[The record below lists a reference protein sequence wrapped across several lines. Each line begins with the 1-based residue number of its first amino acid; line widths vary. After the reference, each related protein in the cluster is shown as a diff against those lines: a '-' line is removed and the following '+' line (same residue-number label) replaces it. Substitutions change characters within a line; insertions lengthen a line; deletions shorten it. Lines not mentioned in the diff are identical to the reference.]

1 MSVNDQFLKFYEN
14 IRLTSLQREDAITK
28 YTGVCKKLH
37 DFYYPITEYNGSTK
51 LLIGSYGKQT
61 HIRPAR
67 DIDVIFIMP
76 PKKFNQYDDNQ
87 SNRQSQLLQDIKKIL
102 EEKYPDTPIKA
113 FGKVVVLEFADT
125 KHDVEL
131 LPAWEN
137 ENGTFKIPNSE
148 NSGSW
153 EQWDPRS
160 GIKKI
165 KDSDTNTGK
174 TKTLIRMIKKWS
186 ETCTIKLKSYQIENK
201 ILNFFSFNNCSEKEY
216 AEIVKNFFNYFHNTE
231 IDKNIKSYLDT
242 ALGRAKKACDFE
254 RDEKLDEAIAEWRKI
269 FGDDFPATIE
279 KSIATA
285 EDIKQSLADYT
296 HCEALKWP
304 FSGGY
309 RVGID
314 AYVYN
319 GAKTTKLGGINSD
332 GRCLSAGLQLKFIA
346 NTNVSNNF
354 QYYWQV
360 VNTGQAAE
368 IAGGL
373 RGNFFTD
380 NQVRW
385 ESTQYKGKHW
395 IECFIIQNDACIA
408 RSGKFFINIK

>member
-1 MSVNDQFLKFYEN
+1 MGINDQFIKFYEN
-14 IRLTSLQREDAITK
+14 IKLTSLQRDDAITK

-37 DFYYPITEYNGSTK
+37 DFYYPTIEYNGNTK
-51 LLIGSYGKQT
+51 LLFGSYGKQT

-76 PKKFNQYDDNQ
+76 PEKFNQYDDNQ
-87 SNRQSQLLQDIKKIL
+87 SNCQSQLLQDIKKIL

-148 NSGSW
+148 NGGSW

-165 KDSDTNTGK
+165 KDSDTDTGK

-186 ETCTIKLKSYQIENK
+186 ENCTVKLKSYQIENK
-201 ILNFFSFNNCSEKEY
+201 VLDFFSFNDCTEKEY
-216 AEIVKNFFNYFHNTE
+216 TEIVKSFFDYFHNTE
-231 IDKNIKSYLDT
+231 TDENIKSYLAT
-242 ALGRAKKACDFE
+242 ALSRVKKACDFE
-254 RDEKLDEAIAEWRKI
+254 RDEKFDEAIAEWRKI

-279 KSIATA
+279 KSIATV
-285 EDIKQSLADYT
+285 EDTKQSLADYS

-309 RVGID
+309 RVGMN
-314 AYVYN
+314 AYIYN
-319 GAKTTKLGGINSD
+319 GTKTTKLGGINSD
-332 GRCLSAGLQLKFIA
+332 GRSLSAGLQLKFIA
-346 NTNVSNNF
+346 NTNVSDNF

-360 VNTGQAAE
+360 VNTGQAAK

-395 IECFIIQNDACIA
+395 IECFIVQNDACIA

>member
-1 MSVNDQFLKFYEN
+1 M
-14 IRLTSLQREDAITK
+14 
-28 YTGVCKKLH
+28 
-37 DFYYPITEYNGSTK
+37 
-51 LLIGSYGKQT
+51 
-61 HIRPAR
+61 
-67 DIDVIFIMP
+67 MP
-76 PKKFNQYDDNQ
+76 PEKFSQYDDNQ
-87 SNRQSQLLQDIKKIL
+87 SNCQSQLLQDIKKIL

-148 NSGSW
+148 NGGSW

-165 KDSDTNTGK
+165 KDSDTDTGK
-174 TKTLIRMIKKWS
+174 TKTLIRMVKKWS
-186 ETCTIKLKSYQIENK
+186 ENCTVKLKSYQIENK
-201 ILNFFSFNNCSEKEY
+201 VLDFFSFNDCSEKEY
-216 AEIVKNFFNYFHNTE
+216 AEIVKSFFHYFYNTE
-231 IDKNIKSYLDT
+231 TDENIKSYLAT
-242 ALGRAKKACDFE
+242 ALSRAKKAYDFE
-254 RDEKLDEAIAEWRKI
+254 RDKKFDEAIAEWRKI
-269 FGDDFPATIE
+269 FGDDFPTTIE
-279 KSIATA
+279 KSIATV
-285 EDIKQSLADYT
+285 EDTKQSLADYS
-296 HCEALKWP
+296 HYEALKWP

-309 RVGID
+309 RVGMN
-314 AYVYN
+314 AYIYN
-319 GAKTTKLGGINSD
+319 GTKTAKLGGINSD
-332 GRCLSAGLQLKFIA
+332 GRSLSAGLQLKFIA
-346 NTNVSNNF
+346 NTNVSDNF

-360 VNTGQAAE
+360 VNTGQAAK

>member
-1 MSVNDQFLKFYEN
+1 MGINDQFIKFYEN
-14 IRLTSLQREDAITK
+14 IKLTSLQRDDAITK

-37 DFYYPITEYNGSTK
+37 DFYYPTIEYNGNTK
-51 LLIGSYGKQT
+51 LLFGSYGKQT

-76 PKKFNQYDDNQ
+76 PEKFNQYDDNQ
-87 SNRQSQLLQDIKKIL
+87 SNCQSQLLQDIKKIL

-148 NSGSW
+148 NGGSW

-165 KDSDTNTGK
+165 KDSDTDTGK

-186 ETCTIKLKSYQIENK
+186 ENCTVKLKSYQIENK
-201 ILNFFSFNNCSEKEY
+201 VLDYFSFNDCSEKEY
-216 AEIVKNFFNYFHNTE
+216 TEIVKSFFDYFHNTE
-231 IDKNIKSYLDT
+231 TDENIKSYLAT
-242 ALGRAKKACDFE
+242 ALSRAKKAYDFE
-254 RDEKLDEAIAEWRKI
+254 RDEKFDEAVTEWRKI

-279 KSIATA
+279 KSMAISADT
-285 EDIKQSLADYT
+285 KQPLADYT

-309 RVGID
+309 RVGINAD
-314 AYVYN
+314 VYN

-332 GRCLSAGLQLKFIA
+332 GRSLSAGLQLKFIA

-360 VNTGQAAE
+360 VNTGQAAK

-380 NQVRW
+380 N
-385 ESTQYKGKHW
+385 
-395 IECFIIQNDACIA
+395 
-408 RSGKFFINIK
+408 